1 MVAYGKIFQNFVVVV
16 LVDVVLTAYGNVD
29 DLNLVILH
37 TDEVVF

>member
-16 LVDVVLTAYGNVD
+16 LVDVVLTACCNVD
-29 DLNLVILH
+29 DLDLVILH

>member
-37 TDEVVF
+37 TDEVEF